1 MQEIVVATGNQGKLK
16 EFKEILGNEY
26 KLLSLK
32 DINFNEDIVEDADS
46 FLGNALI
53 KARTISNL
61 TGKPVLADDSGLSV
75 DALDGAPGVY
85 SARYAGGHGSD
96 EQNRAKLLKEM
107 EGKEVRTARFECAIV
122 LYYPNGDYVSA
133 YGKTEGEILLQ
144 EVGDKGFGYDS
155 LFYSYDL
162 QMSFGLADSGA
173 KNEVSHRGRAIKEL
187 KNKLK

>member
-1 MQEIVVATGNQGKLK
+1 MQEIVVATANQGKLK

-26 KLLSLK
+26 KLVSLK
-32 DINFNEDIVEDADS
+32 DINFNEDIVEDADT

-53 KARTISNL
+53 KARTISAL

-75 DALDGAPGVY
+75 DALGGAPGVF

-96 EQNRAKLLKEM
+96 ESNRAKLLKEM
-107 EGKEVRTARFECAIV
+107 EGKEVRTARFECALV
-122 LYYPNGDYVSA
+122 LYYPNGEYLSS
-133 YGKTEGEILLQ
+133 YGKTEGEILRQ

-162 QMSFGLADSGA
+162 EKSFGLADASA